1 MSPWVIAGLALSVA
15 LLAATPFGWRR
26 RGSVFALR
34 WAAVAVVPAGLA
46 LAGLLT
52 LFGRVGNAVT
62 SFVSQFAFS
71 PTVWVGW
78 SLLGAAVLVWVIAG
92 AMQARGV
99 GASPADRESL
109 TGSATSGT
117 DSAGAVGRS
126 AKQPSASATSG
137 AGDEFADVEE
147 ILRRRGI

>member
-1 MSPWVIAGLALSVA
+1 MSPWLIAGLALSVA
-15 LLAATPFGWRR
+15 LLAATPYVWRR

-34 WAAVAVVPAGLA
+34 WAAVAVLPAGLA

-62 SFVSQFAFS
+62 SFVARFVFS

-78 SLLGAAVLVWVIAG
+78 SLLGAAVLVWVVAG

-99 GASPADRESL
+99 GTTPARDETTSADTARRSPPRV
-109 TGSATSGT
+109 
-117 DSAGAVGRS
+117 VGRS
-126 AKQPSASATSG
+126 TKQPGASSGAG
-137 AGDEFADVEE
+137 AGDEFADIEE

>member
-1 MSPWVIAGLALSVA
+1 MSPWVIAGLALSAA
-15 LLAATPFGWRR
+15 LLAATPFVWRR

-52 LFGRVGNAVT
+52 LFGRVGNALT
-62 SFVSQFAFS
+62 SFVSRFVFS
-71 PTVWVGW
+71 PTVWIGW

-92 AMQARGV
+92 AMQARGA
-99 GASPADRESL
+99 GAPPDRVPS
-109 TGSATSGT
+109 GSAATERRSEPPR
-117 DSAGAVGRS
+117 AVGRKT
-126 AKQPSASATSG
+126 KQPG
-137 AGDEFADVEE
+137 AAGDDEFADIEE

>member
-1 MSPWVIAGLALSVA
+1 MSPWVIAGLALSAA
-15 LLAATPFGWRR
+15 LLAATPFVWRR

-62 SFVSQFAFS
+62 SFVSRFVFS
-71 PTVWVGW
+71 PTVWIGW

-92 AMQARGV
+92 AMQARGA
-99 GASPADRESL
+99 GGSP
-109 TGSATSGT
+109 
-117 DSAGAVGRS
+117 AVGRPES
-126 AKQPSASATSG
+126 PRAVERSTKQPG
-137 AGDEFADVEE
+137 ARTDGGADDEFADIEE